1 MKNMTCLLLAGTAAL
16 SLAACGSESAPSQTS
31 DGIVTK
37 ITKPVELQF
46 WHSISNPVHAEVLD
60 KLIAQFNDTVGKE
73 KQITVTAT
81 FNGSSSDLY
90 SNVIA
95 AIKAETAPD
104 VTLALRPYVADYLQ
118 TDLVVDLTPY
128 IQDETV
134 GMPDYEDIFE
144 GLRNGGTTYAKEGT
158 YSLPIHSYSE
168 VLYYNTAFFEENGEL
183 ILVDYKTDYAEQE
196 ETLIERYKLQLDYYR
211 RALMQME
218 NKPVKETLIYS
229 FRLGEIKL

>member
-31 DGIVTK
+31 DEIVTK

-90 SNVIA
+90 SNV
-95 AIKAETAPD
+95 
-104 VTLALRPYVADYLQ
+104 TLP
-118 TDLVVDLTPY
+118 
-128 IQDETV
+128 
-134 GMPDYEDIFE
+134 
-144 GLRNGGTTYAKEGT
+144 
-158 YSLPIHSYSE
+158 
-168 VLYYNTAFFEENGEL
+168 
-183 ILVDYKTDYAEQE
+183 
-196 ETLIERYKLQLDYYR
+196 
-211 RALMQME
+211 
-218 NKPVKETLIYS
+218 
-229 FRLGEIKL
+229 